1 MLSSSPSFTLAIRAL
16 PIAFSILLLVAVI
29 LNGFSPNDDPYRCK
43 ALLGDGIRN
52 GSWLHHPDNN
62 GERKPFTNW
71 QPDGCMLHK
80 YTSDDIRRCMD
91 GRRMVFSG
99 DSTTRQ
105 VYWGMARLI
114 NRKKA
119 VEARGHIE
127 KHASHQLTLDGIRM
141 SMIWNPWFL
150 TGELNPELT
159 RELELFTKEKHHPP
173 PIKEQKG
180 PALIMLGAGSWY
192 SLVYVEE
199 QSFSY
204 FQEAFDNIT
213 DILHLQDLPTFG
225 TRSMDPHD
233 GVGNEVFIAPVAPP
247 FYESLPES
255 RRRPEGIHE
264 GEVEAIDK
272 YMFDAEAQHNLRL
285 LRAFPELSHNQPSA
299 MVDLYDT
306 GFHIIDSVA
315 EIKANILLN
324 LRCNAKL
331 DKLSGYP
338 YDRTCC
344 SDYGSRSFAQ
354 IIVLGLTAFY
364 TFACVVFEIMDIVNF
379 TESPRRQ
386 WLNMKVGVFPMALLY
401 CYVAD
406 RTGLFSKGM
415 KEFVPLEFA
424 LLVSAYAIIFAATVR
439 KTRLRAPRVVATDAT
454 LAGPIKEDSGILSRD
469 QTEEWKGWM
478 QAVILIYHWTGAS
491 RNLPIYIV
499 IRLLVAAYL
508 FQTGYGHT
516 IFFLAKKDF
525 SLRRIVS
532 VLLRLNILSCAL
544 PYIMDTDYMFYYFAP
559 LVSFWFLVVY
569 TTMGI
574 GSRYNDNTCAII
586 SKICGSLVLVTVILK
601 FSPIIGWVFV
611 ALDTVFRIKWD
622 LHEWEFRVG
631 LDSFIVYM
639 GMLAGLAHQRVERNS
654 TWFTNYRNT
663 AIPSLAILL
672 IYAVLCLI
680 FCDEKRTYTMVH
692 PYLSFLPILAFV
704 ALRNATSRL
713 RNMCSGAAVWLGRC
727 SLETFILQYHI
738 YLAGDTKGIL
748 LFGFFKGDGSLL
760 SDRWRDLVI
769 IVPIFLW
776 MSNLVAEASEVIVKL
791 VKNKSE
797 EAAYGEEDELK
808 IIEPTWGDYT
818 LLDGHRLD
826 RINQA
831 LRATVKISGDPRL
844 RMGSI
849 FALMWLLNW
858 LY

>member
-1 MLSSSPSFTLAIRAL
+1 MPSSSPSFALAIRAL

-52 GSWLHHPDNN
+52 GSWLHRPDSN
-62 GERKPFTNW
+62 GDRKPFTNW

-91 GRRMVFSG
+91 GRHMVFSG

-105 VYWGMARLI
+105 VYWGMARLM
-114 NRKKA
+114 R
-119 VEARGHIE
+119 
-127 KHASHQLTLDGIRM
+127 
-141 SMIWNPWFL
+141 MIWNPWFL

-173 PIKEQKG
+173 PIKEQQG
-180 PALIMLGAGSWY
+180 PAIIMLGAGSWY
-192 SLVYVEE
+192 ALVYTEN
-199 QSFSY
+199 QSFNY

-213 DILHLQDLPTFG
+213 DILHLKDLPTFG
-225 TRSMDPHD
+225 TGSMDPHD

-247 FYESLPES
+247 FYKNLPES
-255 RRRPEGIHE
+255 RTRPEGIHE
-264 GEVEAIDK
+264 GEVEAIDQ
-272 YMFDAEAQHNLRL
+272 YILDAEAQHNLRL
-285 LRAFPELSHNQPSA
+285 LRAFPELSRNQPSA

-306 GFHIIDSVA
+306 GFHVIDSVA

-354 IIVLGLTAFY
+354 IIILGLTAFY
-364 TFACVVFEIMDIVNF
+364 TFSCVVFEIMDIVTF
-379 TESPRRQ
+379 AETPRSQ
-386 WLNMKVGVFPMALLY
+386 WINMKMGMFTMALLY

-406 RTGLFSKGM
+406 RTDLFPKGM
-415 KEFVPLEFA
+415 NEFVLIEFA
-424 LLVSAYAIIFAATVR
+424 LLVAIYAIVFAATIR
-439 KTRLRAPRVVATDAT
+439 KARLRVVATDAT
-454 LAGPIKEDSGILSRD
+454 LARPIKEDAGILSRD

-478 QAVILIYHWTGAS
+478 QAAILIYHWTGAS
-491 RNLPIYIV
+491 SNLPVYMF

-525 SLRRIVS
+525 SLRRVAS
-532 VLLRLNILSCAL
+532 VLLRLNMLSCAL

-569 TTMGI
+569 ATMGI
-574 GSRYNDNTCAII
+574 GSGYNNNTYAVI

-601 FSPIIGWVFV
+601 FTPIMEWMFV
-611 ALDTVFRIKWD
+611 ALETVFRIKWN
-622 LHEWEFRVG
+622 LHEWEFRVA
-631 LDSFIVYM
+631 LDSFIVYV
-639 GMLAGLAHQRVERNS
+639 GMLAGVAHQRIERNS
-654 TWFTNYRNT
+654 TWFTNYRN
-663 AIPSLAILL
+663 AIAPSLAILL
-672 IYAVLCLI
+672 IYVVPCLI
-680 FCDEKRTYTMVH
+680 FCDEKRKYTMIH
-692 PYLSFLPILAFV
+692 PYLSFLPVLAFV
-704 ALRNATSRL
+704 AFRNATSRL
-713 RNMCSGAAVWLGRC
+713 RNMYSTAAAWLGRC

-760 SDRWRDLVI
+760 LDRWRDLVI

-776 MSNLVAEASEVIVKL
+776 MSNLVADASGTIVKL
-791 VKNKSE
+791 VMHKPE
-797 EAAYGEEDELK
+797 EASHDDEDEELK
-808 IIEPTWGDYT
+808 IIEPTWGNYT
-818 LLDGHRLD
+818 LLDGHRLG
-826 RINQA
+826 RLNQVLGTA
-831 LRATVKISGDPRL
+831 IKVASDPRL
-844 RMGSI
+844 RIASI
-849 FALMWLLNW
+849 VALMWLLNW

>member
-1 MLSSSPSFTLAIRAL
+1 MLSSSPSFALAIRAL
-16 PIAFSILLLVAVI
+16 PIAFSVLLLVAVI

-52 GSWLHHPDNN
+52 GSWLHHPDSN
-62 GERKPFTNW
+62 GDRKPFTNW
-71 QPDGCMLHK
+71 QPDGCMLHR

-91 GRRMVFSG
+91 GRHIIFSG

-119 VEARGHIE
+119 VEAREHIE
-127 KHASHQLTLDGIRM
+127 KHSSHELILDGIQMR
-141 SMIWNPWFL
+141 MIWNPWFL

-180 PALIMLGAGSWY
+180 PALVMLGAGSWY
-192 SLVYVEE
+192 ALVYTEK
-199 QSFSY
+199 QSFAY

-213 DILHLQDLPTFG
+213 DILHLEDLPTFG

-233 GVGNEVFIAPVAPP
+233 GVGNELFIAPVAPP

-255 RRRPEGIHE
+255 RTRPEGIHE
-264 GEVEAIDK
+264 GEVETMDK
-272 YMFDAEAQHNLRL
+272 YILDAEAQHNLRL
-285 LRAFPELSHNQPSA
+285 LRAFPELSRNQPGA

-306 GFHIIDSVA
+306 GFHVIDSVA

-344 SDYGSRSFAQ
+344 GDYGSRSFAQ
-354 IIVLGLTAFY
+354 IIVLGLTSFY

-379 TESPRRQ
+379 AEAPRSQ
-386 WLNMKVGVFPMALLY
+386 WLNMKIGVFTMALLY
-401 CYVAD
+401 CHVAD
-406 RTGLFSKGM
+406 RTDLFSKGM
-415 KEFVPLEFA
+415 KEIVPLEFA
-424 LLVSAYAIIFAATVR
+424 LLVAVYAIIFVATIR
-439 KTRLRAPRVVATDAT
+439 RTKLRVVAADAT
-454 LAGPIKEDSGILSRD
+454 IARPINEDAGILSRD

-478 QAVILIYHWTGAS
+478 QAAILIYHWTGAS
-491 RNLPIYIV
+491 RNLPIYMF

-525 SLRRIVS
+525 SLRRIFS

-559 LVSFWFLVVY
+559 LVSFWFLVVCA
-569 TTMGI
+569 TMGI
-574 GSRYNDNTCAII
+574 SSRYNDNTYAVI
-586 SKICGSLVLVTVILK
+586 SKICGSLVLITAMLK
-601 FSPIIGWVFV
+601 FTPIMEWVFV
-611 ALDTVFRIKWD
+611 ALEIVFRIKWD
-622 LHEWEFRVG
+622 LHEWEFRFS
-631 LDSFIVYM
+631 LDSFIVYV
-639 GMLAGLAHQRVERNS
+639 GMLAGLAHRRIERNS
-654 TWFTNYRNT
+654 TWFTNYRN
-663 AIPSLAILL
+663 AIAPSLAILL
-672 IYAVLCLI
+672 ICVVLCLI
-680 FCDEKRTYTMVH
+680 FCDEKRKYTTVH
-692 PYLSFLPILAFV
+692 PYLSFLPVLAFV
-704 ALRNATSRL
+704 VLRNATSRL
-713 RNMCSGAAVWLGRC
+713 RNMYSTAAAWLGRC

-738 YLAGDTKGIL
+738 YLAGDTKGVL

-760 SDRWRDLVI
+760 LDRWRDLVI
-769 IVPIFLW
+769 VMPIFLW
-776 MSNLVAEASEVIVKL
+776 MSNLVADASGTIVKL
-791 VKNKSE
+791 VMHKPE
-797 EAAYGEEDELK
+797 ETSYDEEDELK
-808 IIEPTWGDYT
+808 IIEPTWGNYT
-818 LLDGHRLD
+818 LLDGHSLGCL
-826 RINQA
+826 NQMLGTA
-831 LRATVKISGDPRL
+831 IKVAGGPRL
-844 RMGSI
+844 RIASI
-849 FALMWLLNW
+849 AALMWLLNW

>member
-1 MLSSSPSFTLAIRAL
+1 MLCSSPSFVLAIRAL

-29 LNGFSPNDDPYRCK
+29 LNGFSLNDDPYRCK

-52 GSWLHHPDNN
+52 GSWLHHPDSN
-62 GERKPFTNW
+62 GDRKPFTNW

-91 GRRMVFSG
+91 GRYMVFSG

-119 VEARGHIE
+119 VEAREHIE
-127 KHASHQLTLDGIRM
+127 THESHELTLDGIQMRM
-141 SMIWNPWFL
+141 VLNPWFL

-159 RELELFTKEKHHPP
+159 RELELFTKEKHHPL
-173 PIKEQKG
+173 PIKEQQG
-180 PALIMLGAGSWY
+180 PAIVMLGAGSWY
-192 SLVYVEE
+192 ALVYTEN
-199 QSFSY
+199 QSFNY

-213 DILHLQDLPTFG
+213 DILHLKDLPPFG

-255 RRRPEGIHE
+255 RTRPEGIHE
-264 GEVEAIDK
+264 GEVEAIDQ
-272 YMFDAEAQHNLRL
+272 YILDAEAQHNLRL
-285 LRAFPELSHNQPSA
+285 LRAFPELSRNQPGA

-306 GFHIIDSVA
+306 GFHVIDSVA

-354 IIVLGLTAFY
+354 IVVLGLTGFY
-364 TFACVVFEIMDIVNF
+364 TFACIVFEIMDIVSFAEN
-379 TESPRRQ
+379 PRRP
-386 WLNMKVGVFPMALLY
+386 WLNMKIGVFPMALLY

-406 RTGLFSKGM
+406 RTDLFSKGM
-415 KEFVPLEFA
+415 KEFATLEFA
-424 LLVSAYAIIFAATVR
+424 LLVAVYAIVFAATIR
-439 KTRLRAPRVVATDAT
+439 RTRLRVVAADAT
-454 LAGPIKEDSGILSRD
+454 ITKPIKEDAGILSRD

-478 QAVILIYHWTGAS
+478 QAAILIYHWTGAS
-491 RNLPIYIV
+491 RNLPVYMF

-525 SLRRIVS
+525 SPRRIAN
-532 VLLRLNILSCAL
+532 VLLRLNMLSCAL

-569 TTMGI
+569 ATMGI
-574 GSRYNDNTCAII
+574 GSRYNDSTYAVI

-601 FSPIIGWVFV
+601 FTPVMEWVFV
-611 ALDTVFRIKWD
+611 ALKTIFRIKWD
-622 LHEWEFRVG
+622 LHEWEFRIN
-631 LDSFIVYM
+631 LDSFIVYV
-639 GMLAGLAHQRVERNS
+639 GMLAGVAHQRMERNS
-654 TWFTNYRNT
+654 TWFTNYRN
-663 AIPSLAILL
+663 AIAPSLAILM
-672 IYAVLCLI
+672 ICAVPCLI
-680 FCDEKRTYTMVH
+680 FCDEKRKYTMVH
-692 PYLSFLPILAFV
+692 PYLSFLPVLAFV

-713 RNMCSGAAVWLGRC
+713 RNMYSTAAAWLGRC

-738 YLAGDTKGIL
+738 YLAGDTKGVL

-769 IVPIFLW
+769 IVPVFLW
-776 MSNLVAEASEVIVKL
+776 MSNLVADASGAIVKL
-791 VKNKSE
+791 TMHKHE
-797 EAAYGEEDELK
+797 EISYDEDDELK
-808 IIEPTWGDYT
+808 IIEPTWGNYI
-818 LLDGHRLD
+818 LLDGHRLG
-826 RINQA
+826 RLNQVLGTA
-831 LRATVKISGDPRL
+831 IKVASDPRL
-844 RMGSI
+844 RIASI
-849 FALMWLLNW
+849 VALMWLLNW